1 MLATRGMRLL
11 SGTMLGWSALDV
23 QMKSEQRFATELRAE
38 DGRRI
43 SGVVLAYGV
52 VAVLPWGEE
61 KFEPHAFD
69 IDSADILL
77 TIQHNPA
84 RPVARTG
91 AGLTLR
97 NSSKALLMEAEIL
110 RTREGDAA
118 LVNIKGGVLRG
129 LSVEFRTLAERQEAG
144 VRIIERAEL
153 LGISIIDNPA

>member
-1 MLATRGMRLL
+1 
-11 SGTMLGWSALDV
+11 
-23 QMKSEQRFATELRAE
+23 MKSEQRFAIELQAE

-43 SGVVLAYGV
+43 SGVLLAYGV

-69 IDSADILL
+69 VYSADVSL
-77 TIQHNPA
+77 TIQHDRS

-97 NSSKALLMEAEIL
+97 NSSKALSMEAEIL

-118 LVNIKGGVLRG
+118 LVNIKGGERG
-129 LSVEFRTLAERQEAG
+129 DTGEKWLQAMLVPALKHSEP
-144 VRIIERAEL
+144 VRYLIGRRY
-153 LGISIIDNPA
+153 

>member
-1 MLATRGMRLL
+1 
-11 SGTMLGWSALDV
+11 
-23 QMKSEQRFATELRAE
+23 MKSEQRFAIELQAE

-43 SGVVLAYGV
+43 SGVLLAYGV

-69 IDSADILL
+69 VYSADVSL
-77 TIQHNPA
+77 TIQHDRS

-97 NSSKALLMEAEIL
+97 NSSKALSMEAEIL

-118 LVNIKGGVLRG
+118 LVNIKGGVLRA
-129 LSVEFRTLAERQEAG
+129 LSVEFRAVAERQETG
-144 VRIIERAEL
+144 VRIIERAKL
-153 LGISIIDNPA
+153 LGLSIIDNSTYEPSVVPTRAESKTKDQKS